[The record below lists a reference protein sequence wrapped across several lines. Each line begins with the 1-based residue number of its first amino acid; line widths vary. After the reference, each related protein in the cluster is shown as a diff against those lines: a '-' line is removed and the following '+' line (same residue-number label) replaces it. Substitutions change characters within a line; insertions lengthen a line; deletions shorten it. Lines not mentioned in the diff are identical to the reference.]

1 MSYELPIVGPHQIP
15 GFNGVGIIDLND
27 YLSNSVTPPEM
38 EGYVFQYVT
47 HLELS
52 TVDEDDADW
61 LNDLIRSEGTTKER
75 IDEFENKF
83 EVNGFKTCY
92 VPPIIDTDGKPVDGR
107 GRVMGAKKRGER
119 YIPIFVYSRVDKT
132 ETCRVANGL
141 ISNLKH
147 DPATKATREDCA
159 VAALGLIKL
168 GELKNEE
175 ADIRYF
181 LMQRVHVE
189 DYFNARNI
197 TLIVNDVIKR
207 AAAGDAVVRVEGR
220 EAQLRWLNKKAGI
233 KIDNKKTWL
242 FSVEQDTYAMRAFC
256 QAVLDSVI
264 NDKNPAEIILYTNSH
279 LHSDA
284 RDNMKKFV
292 EDLDFY
298 ISAAYKMVAKDI
310 FAGNNQ
316 MISAFK
322 CSTTPYV
329 ILGARPQLIGCHDLE
344 SNKLIPIDQY

>member
-1 MSYELPIVGPHQIP
+1 MSYEIPIVGPQQIP
-15 GFNGVGIIDLND
+15 GFNGVGTIDLND
-27 YLSNSVTPPEM
+27 YLSKGVIPPEL

-47 HLELS
+47 NLDLS
-52 TVDEDDADW
+52 TVDEDDPDW
-61 LNDLIRSEGTTKER
+61 ANDLIRSEGTIKER
-75 IDEFENKF
+75 IEEFENKF
-83 EVNGFKTCY
+83 EVAGFKTSH
-92 VPPIIDTDGKPVDGR
+92 VPPIIDTDNKPVDGR

-141 ISNLKH
+141 ISNLEH

-175 ADIRYF
+175 ADIRFF
-181 LMQRVHVE
+181 LMQRIHINR
-189 DYFNARNI
+189 YFNSRNI
-197 TLIVNDVIKR
+197 TVIVNDVIKR
-207 AAAGDAVVRVEGR
+207 AAAGDAVVRVEERGPHV
-220 EAQLRWLNKKAGI
+220 RWCEKKAGI

-264 NDKNPAEIILYTNSH
+264 NDKNPAEIVLYTNSH
-279 LHSDA
+279 LHSAA
-284 RDNMKKFV
+284 RENMKKF
-292 EDLDFY
+292 EADLEFY

-316 MISAFK
+316 MLSAFK
-322 CSTTPYV
+322 CNVKPYV
-329 ILGARPQLIGCHDLE
+329 ILGARPQLIGSHDLE
-344 SNKLIPIDQY
+344 SNNLVPLDQY